1 MSYYSGYR
9 RKYYDHGPDS
19 KSEESSSQYQRSQRK
34 PRGQV
39 VREVIYLKQKD
50 FDNGTYRITRPGK
63 YVLAEDIVFE
73 PNAKD
78 NYFPRPDQ
86 KEYSH
91 PAYHLGFFAAI
102 TIESRKVVLDLNG
115 HTLKQGKI
123 FSIQQRFYANIEL
136 TNAPFIPGE
145 GPGNFGPLT
154 GSAYGCIIKNGTIGR
169 SSHHGI
175 HGNNVRK
182 VLLKNL
188 IVRDFEVA
196 GIAING
202 FNDLAIKKSDIEET
216 YRDVP
221 VTSAYSAGRFL
232 TIRAGQWLKQHGS
245 RLSPEIKKEF
255 ETKLAKLQS
264 SLDQVVKYV
273 AKDEVVPS
281 TNYFAMPIH
290 KTPWGD
296 ERLPDANA
304 YGLVFHV
311 VGTSVMDYIEE
322 DTKQKLS
329 ENLSLEDVCVR
340 GIRANVVE
348 IVAISNAD
356 QTGIQNDVSG
366 SVFRLAD
373 VVDKVK
379 NGGPT
384 PDAVYKGTVLSDA
397 QLIAAKASLS
407 INEPIGR
414 NNLDASLIEWALSGA
429 PFESLLKKGY
439 RMVCNGDAMFHVQKG
454 VHGIRI
460 DGVINTHLEN
470 VHIEKV
476 SNVGRLGATC
486 DGHYNK
492 SNPDQKRAGYT
503 GAYATGLS
511 LSYVHHV
518 FGKDVLIHRVHSD
531 NSTARGVRFIN
542 ESQNVTI
549 DDCRI
554 KTITT
559 GAEFK
564 DGCWYGVNADG
575 ELVLF
580 TSCLPNLAPLAFGVC
595 IEIYDDEPSQQIR
608 FPGIKIR
615 NIAGVGNGSLNY
627 AWQTIHDA
635 DEYGQ
640 PSRPSTEEDSEY
652 ESSSDGSGEEYSS
665 SQDEDSSSVES
676 SADNAEC
683 ECTDC
688 QCWKGDQKDCK
699 CKDCHCGSPS
709 PSSTSSPSSL
719 SSSSKSCPC
728 GLKCK
733 CASGD
738 RKSCK
743 CGKECHC

>member
-1 MSYYSGYR
+1 MSYYSGYH

-19 KSEESSSQYQRSQRK
+19 KSEEASPQYQRKK
-34 PRGQV
+34 PRGKV
-39 VREVIYLKQKD
+39 VHEVIYLTQKD
-50 FDNGTYRITRPGK
+50 FDNGTYRITCPGK
-63 YVLAEDIVFE
+63 YVLTEDIVFE
-73 PNAKD
+73 PNAED

-102 TIESRKVVLDLNG
+102 TIECRKVVLDLNG
-115 HTLKQGKI
+115 HSLKQGKI

-175 HGNNVRK
+175 HGNNVQK

-188 IVRDFEVA
+188 VIRDFEVA

-202 FNDLAIKKSDIEET
+202 FNGLVIKKSDIEET
-216 YRDVP
+216 CRDVP

-232 TIRAGQWLKQHGS
+232 IIRGRQWLKKHGS
-245 RLSPEIKKEF
+245 RLSPEIKKDF
-255 ETKLAKLQS
+255 EAKLANLEV
-264 SLDQVVKYV
+264 SLNQVVQHV

-281 TNYFAMPIH
+281 SNYFAMPIH
-290 KTPWGD
+290 KAPWGD

-356 QTGIQNDVSG
+356 QSGIQNDVSG

-414 NNLDASLIEWALSGA
+414 SNLDAALIEWAESGA

-542 ESQNVTI
+542 ESQNVNI

-595 IEIYDDEPSQQIR
+595 IEIYDDEPSKQIR

-635 DEYGQ
+635 IEYGQ

-652 ESSSDGSGEEYSS
+652 ESSDEYSSVGSGEEESTND
-665 SQDEDSSSVES
+665 DEDSSSS
-676 SADNAEC
+676 SSDDSLEQDKGC
-683 ECTDC
+683 QCKDC
-688 QCWKGDQKDCK
+688 QCWKGDKKDCK
-699 CKDCHCGSPS
+699 CGKDCHCGSPS
-709 PSSTSSPSSL
+709 PSSD
-719 SSSSKSCPC
+719 SCGC
-728 GLKCK
+728 GPKCK

-738 RKSCK
+738 QKGCK
-743 CGKECHC
+743 CVDCHC